1 MPGEMTLKRKARRGQ
16 TGPAVTLADVAREAQ
31 VSKITVS
38 RVVRNN
44 GPIAEETRTRV
55 AAAIRKVGYVPN
67 RVAGALASAGS
78 DLIGVIIPSLD
89 NIVFPDVLNG
99 IHGVVA
105 PRGYRAMVS
114 VTEYNL
120 ETEYQS
126 VSALLSWRPAAVIVT
141 GLEHKPETTQLLK
154 SCGVPVVEL
163 MDIEGTPIDIA
174 IGMSH
179 RRAGQDTAARLLAAG
194 YRRIGYVGHDMER
207 DLRAGKRRAGFL
219 EGLTK
224 AGCTLTGGVVAPGA
238 SSVVAGRVGLAK
250 LLAAYPK
257 IDAVYFSNDDMAI
270 GGVFHCMSMG
280 ISVPKQLAIIGFN
293 GLDIGQELPQPL
305 TTMLTR
311 RREIGAIAG
320 QCVLDRLAGLTVQ
333 ATTDVDFE
341 FIQGATA

>member
-1 MPGEMTLKRKARRGQ
+1 MWGDRMAIRKARKGQ
-16 TGPAVTLADVAREAQ
+16 TGPAVTLADVAREAR

-38 RVVRNN
+38 RVVRNS
-44 GPIAEETRTRV
+44 GPIADDTRERV
-55 AAAIRKVGYVPN
+55 TAAIRKVGYVPN

-114 VTEYNL
+114 VTDYNL
-120 ETEYQS
+120 EAEYQS

-141 GLEHKPETTQLLK
+141 GLEHKPETTHLLK
-154 SCGVPVVEL
+154 ACGVPVVEL

-174 IGMSH
+174 VGMSH
-179 RRAGQDTAARLLAAG
+179 QMAGRETAARLVAAG
-194 YRRIGYVGHDMER
+194 YRHIGYVGHDMER
-207 DLRAGKRRAGFL
+207 DVRASKRRASFMA
-219 EGLTK
+219 GLSD
-224 AGCTLTGGVVAPGA
+224 AGTSLTGEVMAPGA
-238 SSVVAGRVGLAK
+238 SSVHAGRAGLAQ
-250 LLAAYPK
+250 LLNTHPK

-270 GGVFHCMSMG
+270 GGVFHCMGAG
-280 ISVPKQLAIIGFN
+280 IAMPAQLAIIGFN

-320 QCVLDRLAGLTVQ
+320 QCVLDRLAGLEARTI
-333 ATTDVDFE
+333 TDVPFE
-341 FIQGATA
+341 FIKGKTA